1 MHGLIRAEQSPAPPP
16 LDASL
21 GAIIIGSI
29 LAFCLYGAMGI
40 QVYCYYQHNFNKDP
54 FWIKFLVCWSTFIET
69 IHTVF
74 ISVTLYQTVVTH
86 FGDYSYLTVAHWPLS
101 YSVAMSTLISAPVQT
116 FYAFR
121 ISTLSKKVWVLC
133 LSILASIIR
142 VALGFTAAALSI
154 IATEL
159 LVFQHKFLGYIV
171 GALAV
176 GIAVDI
182 VNTISLIL
190 LLLKNKGMS
199 IRSSR
204 KTIDRLVLWTPV
216 DLETG
221 LLTSIAN
228 FMSII
233 LALSIKSQGYT
244 HYLPSA
250 YQNTDLG
257 DSATWVGPILF
268 TAKLYSNA
276 LLASLNGRVSLKA
289 TISSVHTHI
298 SSFSPAYAPS
308 SSDGTGIQFNGQ
320 SHNSGLVLRSF
331 AHTTTSHIEATQDN
345 ERSTDVIKSDP
356 EA

>member
-1 MHGLIRAEQSPAPPP
+1 MTSTCTPGIWLKTEGIAEQSPAPPP

-54 FWIKFLVCWSTFIET
+54 FWIKFL
-69 IHTVF
+69 
-74 ISVTLYQTVVTH
+74 TVVTH

-142 VALGFTAAALSI
+142 VALGFTDAALSEK
-154 IATEL
+154 ATEL

-199 IRSSR
+199 MRSSR
-204 KTIDRLVLWTPV
+204 KTIDRLVLWTV
-216 DLETG
+216 ETG

-228 FMSII
+228 FMSLI
-233 LALSIKSQGYT
+233 LALSIQSQ
-244 HYLPSA
+244 
-250 YQNTDLG
+250 
-257 DSATWVGPILF
+257 ATWVGPILF

-289 TISSVHTHI
+289 TISLVHTHI

>member
-1 MHGLIRAEQSPAPPP
+1 

-74 ISVTLYQTVVTH
+74 ISVTLYQTIVTH

-142 VALGFTAAALSI
+142 VALGFTDAALSEK
-154 IATEL
+154 ATEL

-204 KTIDRLVLWTPV
+204 KTIDRLVLWT
-216 DLETG
+216 
-221 LLTSIAN
+221 
-228 FMSII
+228 
-233 LALSIKSQGYT
+233 
-244 HYLPSA
+244 
-250 YQNTDLG
+250 
-257 DSATWVGPILF
+257 VG
-268 TAKLYSNA
+268 
-276 LLASLNGRVSLKA
+276 
-289 TISSVHTHI
+289 
-298 SSFSPAYAPS
+298 
-308 SSDGTGIQFNGQ
+308 
-320 SHNSGLVLRSF
+320 
-331 AHTTTSHIEATQDN
+331 
-345 ERSTDVIKSDP
+345 
-356 EA
+356 

>member
-1 MHGLIRAEQSPAPPP
+1 MHGLIRAEQLPAPPP

-54 FWIKFLVCWSTFIET
+54 FIET

-142 VALGFTAAALSI
+142 VALGFTDAALSEK
-154 IATEL
+154 ATEL

-199 IRSSR
+199 MRSSR
-204 KTIDRLVLWTPV
+204 KTIDRLVLWT
-216 DLETG
+216 
-221 LLTSIAN
+221 
-228 FMSII
+228 
-233 LALSIKSQGYT
+233 
-244 HYLPSA
+244 
-250 YQNTDLG
+250 
-257 DSATWVGPILF
+257 VGEI
-268 TAKLYSNA
+268 
-276 LLASLNGRVSLKA
+276 
-289 TISSVHTHI
+289 H
-298 SSFSPAYAPS
+298 
-308 SSDGTGIQFNGQ
+308 
-320 SHNSGLVLRSF
+320 
-331 AHTTTSHIEATQDN
+331 
-345 ERSTDVIKSDP
+345 
-356 EA
+356 

>member
-142 VALGFTAAALSI
+142 VALGFTDAALSEK
-154 IATEL
+154 ATEL

-204 KTIDRLVLWTPV
+204 KTIDRLVLWT
-216 DLETG
+216 
-221 LLTSIAN
+221 
-228 FMSII
+228 
-233 LALSIKSQGYT
+233 
-244 HYLPSA
+244 
-250 YQNTDLG
+250 
-257 DSATWVGPILF
+257 VGEI
-268 TAKLYSNA
+268 
-276 LLASLNGRVSLKA
+276 
-289 TISSVHTHI
+289 H
-298 SSFSPAYAPS
+298 
-308 SSDGTGIQFNGQ
+308 
-320 SHNSGLVLRSF
+320 
-331 AHTTTSHIEATQDN
+331 
-345 ERSTDVIKSDP
+345 
-356 EA
+356 